1 MSLGPPGASMNP
13 EQGENF
19 EDVSEPTHEN
29 ETFYLW
35 KPDGKAIRG
44 QRSNFATGPLLQ
56 VLKR

>member
-19 EDVSEPTHEN
+19 EDVGEPPHEN
-29 ETFYLW
+29 EIYYSW

-44 QRSNFATGPLLQ
+44 QRFDVQLGSFYGY
-56 VLKR
+56 